1 VALDPISAVL
11 DVGKTLIERFIPDPK
26 QKAEALLKLREMEQS
41 GDLQVIANQIEINKI
56 EAASPRLFVSG
67 WRPFIG
73 WVCGAALALQL
84 IIIPLAV
91 YGANLAGKPVP
102 APVMSVEL
110 LTTMVISM
118 LGIGG
123 MRTYEKKNGVASQ

>member
-41 GDLQVIANQIEINKI
+41 GDLQVIANQIEINKS

>member
-1 VALDPISAVL
+1 MALDPISAVL